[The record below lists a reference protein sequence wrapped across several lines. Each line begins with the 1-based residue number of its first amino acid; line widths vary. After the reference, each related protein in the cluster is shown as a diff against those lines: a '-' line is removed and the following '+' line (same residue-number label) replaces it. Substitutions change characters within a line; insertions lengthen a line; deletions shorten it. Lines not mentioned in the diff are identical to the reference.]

1 MNYEKNHIKN
11 ADGLRGFACMAV
23 FFSHV
28 VNTFFPYM
36 HGFEAQKYPFESYF
50 LNSPFDFFYSGAA
63 GVYVFFVLSGVVLS
77 ASFSKGFG
85 LKKFSLFLIKRYTRL
100 MVPVLASCI
109 IGYVVYTGFKVNMSG
124 ISQWASRLGTYDY
137 TLQGAIYDG
146 TIGAFKDQK
155 FSIYNWVLWTMRI
168 EIIGSYLL
176 AAFFV
181 FKFSQI
187 SLLSLFTGVMLY
199 IYGLASNGDNTFY
212 GLGAFFIGSFFFSS
226 DFRIGR
232 KTAIAL
238 FIFGLYLAGVH
249 SNSSWYQFFYGHAD
263 ERIITDSIEMLGA
276 IFIAMAALKS
286 NAIDF
291 MLSSKLAVFLGKISF
306 SVYLTHLSFI
316 YMIAIPTYQ
325 MSSQLVTP
333 VLAALIAIVVCLSF
347 TIIVSYG
354 FYLLVDK
361 KAVELSNYIVKRY
374 KAAPGM

>member
-1 MNYEKNHIKN
+1 MVPDKNHIKN
-11 ADGLRGFACMAV
+11 ADGLRGLACMAV

-36 HGFEAQKYPFESYF
+36 HGFEDQKYNFESYF

-85 LKKFSLFLIKRYTRL
+85 IKKFTLFFIKRYMRL
-100 MVPVLASCI
+100 MIPVLASCI
-109 IGYVVYTGFKVNMSG
+109 IGYVVYTGFKVNMNG
-124 ISQWASRLGTYDY
+124 ISQWASRLGNYDY
-137 TLQGAIYDG
+137 TMQGAIYDG

-181 FKFSQI
+181 LKFSQI

-199 IYGLASNGDNTFY
+199 IYGLASSGDNTFY
-212 GLGAFFIGSFFFSS
+212 GLGCFFVGSFFFSS

-232 KTAIAL
+232 KTATAL
-238 FIFGLYLAGVH
+238 LISGLYLAGVH
-249 SNSSWYQFFYGHAD
+249 YNSSWYQFFFGHAD
-263 ERIITDSIEMLGA
+263 VRIMNDSIEMMGA
-276 IFIAMAALKS
+276 ILIALAALKS
-286 NAIDF
+286 NIIDF
-291 MLSSKLAVFLGKISF
+291 ILSSKLAVFLGKISF

-325 MSSQLVTP
+325 ISSQLVNP
-333 VLAALIAIVVCLSF
+333 AFAALTAIVVCLSF
-347 TIIVSYG
+347 TVAVSYG
-354 FYLLVDK
+354 FYFLVDK
-361 KAVELSNYIVKRY
+361 KAVELSNIIVRRY
-374 KAAPGM
+374 K